1 MLLFEGVFSGSYTK
15 THLFV
20 EIPFSDD
27 VKSRQC
33 RHGNPCKGRH
43 LGISRDK
50 VTTLEETV
58 PTRRKST
65 TEAAVFRRDVKGCFF
80 APTRVL
86 RWWLFASLLTGI
98 PVNFHF
104 VTGIPVGGVDP
115 RWFQWFLGGSTM
127 FNPFIWGRWN
137 PCRLIFF
144 HIYWNL
150 QLVIVGLM
158 EICKRKGKLTAVPPR
173 IPLKDERKICNP
185 STVIILYYKGVS

>member
-1 MLLFEGVFSGSYTK
+1 MVVWANHPPENLIILPLKNGPQKKKLGNHHYCLESMLLFEGVFSGSYTK

-86 RWWLFASLLTGI
+86 RW
-98 PVNFHF
+98 
-104 VTGIPVGGVDP
+104 
-115 RWFQWFLGGSTM
+115 
-127 FNPFIWGRWN
+127 
-137 PCRLIFF
+137 
-144 HIYWNL
+144 
-150 QLVIVGLM
+150 
-158 EICKRKGKLTAVPPR
+158 
-173 IPLKDERKICNP
+173 
-185 STVIILYYKGVS
+185 